1 MRSTGPRGRASGGKI
16 RFREG
21 LSGEGLSGE
30 GLFGVG
36 GPRIGGPLTGLR
48 SRLPTPLTST
58 SRRARWR
65 RTRAARLLSAM
76 LAGAAVWLIASQ
88 ALPHE
93 PEIGD
98 PVVVVTRAVPIG
110 ATLTD
115 DDLRIERRLTDQRPV
130 ESLTMVG
137 AAIGRTAAGPL
148 SKGEVLTPARLQG
161 AAQLAALPAGRVA
174 VSIPLVESGLLA
186 SIRPADV
193 VEVLAAG
200 TGQTVSSGA
209 TVLSVERPGD
219 GVLGQGSDSPGHVV
233 LALTPDEA
241 RAVAAAITSQ
251 TGPAGF
257 VVALHRS

>member
-1 MRSTGPRGRASGGKI
+1 MGGPRGRGGGGGGGEKI
-16 RFREG
+16 R
-21 LSGEGLSGE
+21 SGKVRSFETGPGEAGSG
-30 GLFGVG
+30 VD
-36 GPRIGGPLTGLR
+36 GPGIGLR
-48 SRLPTPLTST
+48 SRLPTALTST

-65 RTRAARLLSAM
+65 RTRAARLLSAV

-88 ALPHE
+88 VLPHE

-98 PVVVVTRAVPIG
+98 PIVVVARAVPIG

-115 DDLRIERRLTDQRPV
+115 ADLRIERRLTDQRPA
-130 ESLTMVG
+130 ESLTRAG
-137 AAIGRTAAGPL
+137 AAVGRTAAGPL
-148 SKGEVLTPARLQG
+148 SEGEVLTPARLQG
-161 AAQLAALPAGRVA
+161 AAQLAGLPAGRVA
-174 VSIPLVESGLLA
+174 VSVPLVESGLLA

-200 TGQTVSSGA
+200 TGQTVSAGA

-219 GVLGQGSDSPGHVV
+219 GVLGQRSDAPGHVI
-233 LALTPDEA
+233 LALTTDEA

-257 VVALHRS
+257 VIALHRS